1 MLSTYFENTYT
12 LNRLGSGP
20 LGHYLDGFAQQLD
33 EQGYAK
39 SVARR
44 MLNAGARLGSFVK
57 LKDIDLDLSNP
68 TIIDDFRQH
77 LATSDGIPPNKRTI
91 EDIGHGAKQFLAYLY
106 DTNCF
111 NPPLKPQLA
120 VEPEL
125 IKTFRFW
132 LIQHRGLSPSTVYK
146 YCRDA
151 NKLLVTL
158 GEDTAQFNAK
168 TLRHFLLDY
177 AKQQGN
183 GAIKTMIS
191 ALRIFL
197 RYLASQDK
205 CLAGLENA
213 IPRIASWH
221 NASLPNYLQQSE
233 VQRIL
238 DTCDINMVMGMRDKA
253 VILLLAR
260 LGLRAGDVAN
270 LNLTDIDWHDGSII
284 VSGKNRRE
292 ARLPLPQEVGDAILD
307 YLKHR
312 RPVADDAVFIR
323 AIAPYRPFHSSS
335 AVSTIVTRAMHKA
348 AIVSSRYGAHILRNT
363 AATQMLKQGAS
374 LYQISTVLR
383 HQSVDMTARYTK
395 VDIGLLNLVV
405 QPWPEVLL

>member
-1 MLSTYFENTYT
+1 
-12 LNRLGSGP
+12 
-20 LGHYLDGFAQQLD
+20 
-33 EQGYAK
+33 
-39 SVARR
+39 
-44 MLNAGARLGSFVK
+44 
-57 LKDIDLDLSNP
+57 
-68 TIIDDFRQH
+68 
-77 LATSDGIPPNKRTI
+77 
-91 EDIGHGAKQFLAYLY
+91 
-106 DTNCF
+106 
-111 NPPLKPQLA
+111 
-120 VEPEL
+120 
-125 IKTFRFW
+125 
-132 LIQHRGLSPSTVYK
+132 VYK
-146 YCRDA
+146 YCRDV

-221 NASLPNYLQQSE
+221 NASLPNYRQQSE

-270 LNLTDIDWHDGSII
+270 LNLTDIDWHHGSII

-292 ARLPLPQEVGDAILD
+292 VRLPLPQEVGDAILN

-323 AIAPYRPFHSSS
+323 AIAPYRPFHSGS

-383 HQSVDMTARYTK
+383 HQSFDMTARYTK